1 MLDQRLLRDN
11 PELISQ
17 QLGRRGM
24 EVDLTKLQLIAK
36 QERDLEEQRSNLQAE
51 GNRVGKEVGLKIP
64 LIVRLEGTNVQ
75 LGKDI
80 INNSGLDIITAEDL
94 DDAAQKAVASL

>member
-24 EVDLTKLQLIAK
+24 EVDLTKLQ
-36 QERDLEEQRSNLQAE
+36 QHVRDQQA
-51 GNRVGKEVGLKIP
+51 
-64 LIVRLEGTNVQ
+64 RLEM
-75 LGKDI
+75 
-80 INNSGLDIITAEDL
+80 
-94 DDAAQKAVASL
+94 

>member
-36 QERDLEEQRSNLQAE
+36 QERDLEEQRRPACRRQPHRQR
-51 GNRVGKEVGLKIP
+51 GM
-64 LIVRLEGTNVQ
+64 LISSALPR
-75 LGKDI
+75 
-80 INNSGLDIITAEDL
+80 
-94 DDAAQKAVASL
+94 

>member
-36 QERDLEEQRSNLQAE
+36 QERDL
-51 GNRVGKEVGLKIP
+51 V
-64 LIVRLEGTNVQ
+64 
-75 LGKDI
+75 
-80 INNSGLDIITAEDL
+80 
-94 DDAAQKAVASL
+94 